1 MSCHER
7 SSEGAESLLDIEAS
21 LVPRMRDTSVTRPG
35 NSQAHSATRAVR
47 QASELGTSGAPF
59 SARRCLDKLADL
71 FLNGG
76 GEPLQGKGGW
86 PDVTVV
92 EVCSVLET
100 ERRVS
105 RLELLPAL
113 EEADKTRRCAIKYQR
128 SPTCIFG
135 LSSEGRRMRS

>member
-1 MSCHER
+1 MRALQGLIQIYVDHFGSFREKGSR
-7 SSEGAESLLDIEAS
+7 PQWSSHA
-21 LVPRMRDTSVTRPG
+21 MRG
-35 NSQAHSATRAVR
+35 LHS
-47 QASELGTSGAPF
+47 
-59 SARRCLDKLADL
+59 SARRSLDKLADP
-71 FLNGG
+71 FLDGG

-113 EEADKTRRCAIKYQR
+113 KEADNLAFLGICGHPVPGFR
-128 SPTCIFG
+128 
-135 LSSEGRRMRS
+135 